1 MTVASIYPHY
11 VAKIEKKGRTKQELH
26 QVIEWLTGINE
37 STLKKYLSE
46 EITFELFFQ
55 HAKLHPNAHK
65 ITGIICGKRIEDIE
79 DELTK
84 KVRYL
89 DKLIDELAKG
99 KSLDVICRE

>member
-1 MTVASIYPHY
+1 MLQKLKRKNEPSKSFIRFLNYEP
-11 VAKIEKKGRTKQELH
+11 
-26 QVIEWLTGINE
+26 WLTGINE

-65 ITGIICGKRIEDIE
+65 ITGTICGKRIKDIE

-89 DKLIDELAKG
+89 DKLVDELAKG